1 MVVAIHR
8 SPARDIPDN
17 FYTVLASL
25 ARYGRVEVLLDD
37 AKYAAAVSQLDADDI
52 QRAAAAFTLQ
62 DIRGQTWDSKNLRGK
77 VVLVTFWS
85 TSCPPCRE
93 EMPDLERLY
102 QRFRTK
108 GLVLL
113 AISSDDAADLSRYAA
128 ARKITLPLLMDP
140 ENQVMQRFRVA
151 GIPKSFLYDR
161 EGHLAGQTLD
171 RPGASGWNEL
181 LTLVGLHSSPGT
193 TARRDQYWAPIA
205 VSSGYIQGARDRCG
219 AIFAPQ
225 EEPCRSQRLRLQAQ
239 AIQLRAERV
248 ERGGAMFEIARERIL
263 LQAAQYRGGGICAH
277 IGTSALTVMCQALAS
292 FRIPCADGEVQE
304 FELLGRIFDERGEH
318 LAHQILVFQGN
329 VPKLLAIQDQVGISG
344 ST

>member
-1 MVVAIHR
+1 MAPRKVATLTLVTAAFLAAQDGGALAAAKALDREILKLNTLPQDARPRAIRDLAGRVRQQPAAYVAALAFNLSADCGEFDGREALQDIANTMVVAIHR

-52 QRAAAAFTLQ
+52 LRAAAAFTLQ

-108 GLVLL
+108 GLVVL
-113 AISSDDAADLSRYAA
+113 AISSDDAADLSRYSA
-128 ARKITLPLLMDP
+128 ARKITFPLLMDP
-140 ENQVMQRFRVA
+140 ENQVMQRFRVV

-181 LTLVGLHSSPGT
+181 LTLVGLH
-193 TARRDQYWAPIA
+193 
-205 VSSGYIQGARDRCG
+205 
-219 AIFAPQ
+219 
-225 EEPCRSQRLRLQAQ
+225 
-239 AIQLRAERV
+239 
-248 ERGGAMFEIARERIL
+248 
-263 LQAAQYRGGGICAH
+263 
-277 IGTSALTVMCQALAS
+277 
-292 FRIPCADGEVQE
+292 
-304 FELLGRIFDERGEH
+304 
-318 LAHQILVFQGN
+318 
-329 VPKLLAIQDQVGISG
+329 
-344 ST
+344 